1 MCSSGYRSYP
11 RIVSKSYCLTDGN
24 PPTLYDC
31 IDLAQR
37 GGGFAGRIHR
47 SNLDE
52 ANSGHEHAQATCVK
66 SRTLDETTNGTR
78 RQTSS
83 VPVVPDRPEVRH
95 PVVARGRLT
104 AQVLH
109 EVVPLLPNR
118 EGVK

>member
-1 MCSSGYRSYP
+1 MEPGHGQQSVN
-11 RIVSKSYCLTDGN
+11 RI
-24 PPTLYDC
+24 
-31 IDLAQR
+31 
-37 GGGFAGRIHR
+37 
-47 SNLDE
+47 NLDE
-52 ANSGHEHAQATCVK
+52 ANSGREHSQATCVK
-66 SRTLDETTNGTR
+66 SRTMDETTDGTR

-118 EGVK
+118 EGVE